1 MSSRKMKVKVKKK
14 KINIKRIVITLLIF
28 LCIFGVS
35 NYLINLPITNIY
47 VLGNDLISDKEII
60 ELAELDNYPSFIK
73 TYFKDYNKLLT
84 KNEYIKE
91 VEVTR
96 KIFGKIYLNIEEKK
110 PLFFYNEK
118 IILSTSEQVINKYNL
133 NNLPYIKNDI
143 TSVYHKFIEKY
154 LLVEPK
160 VSYKISEIEYVPNG
174 IDKERFLLT
183 MTDANYVYITLAK
196 IEKLNKYN
204 TIVSEL
210 NNKKGIV
217 YLDSGDYIEIKD

>member
-1 MSSRKMKVKVKKK
+1 
-14 KINIKRIVITLLIF
+14 
-28 LCIFGVS
+28 
-35 NYLINLPITNIY
+35 
-47 VLGNDLISDKEII
+47 
-60 ELAELDNYPSFIK
+60 
-73 TYFKDYNKLLT
+73 
-84 KNEYIKE
+84 
-91 VEVTR
+91 
-96 KIFGKIYLNIEEKK
+96 
-110 PLFFYNEK
+110 
-118 IILSTSEQVINKYNL
+118 
-133 NNLPYIKNDI
+133 
-143 TSVYHKFIEKY
+143 